1 MKRLQ
6 VKFSYILHI
15 LYIYLLYSHKIL
27 KCTKYGK
34 NDDSLIV
41 YELVK
46 LGLNQAIQRPSLAI
60 QPRYVPFIRILKK

>member
-46 LGLNQAIQRPSLAI
+46 LGLNQRFKDQI
-60 QPRYVPFIRILKK
+60 